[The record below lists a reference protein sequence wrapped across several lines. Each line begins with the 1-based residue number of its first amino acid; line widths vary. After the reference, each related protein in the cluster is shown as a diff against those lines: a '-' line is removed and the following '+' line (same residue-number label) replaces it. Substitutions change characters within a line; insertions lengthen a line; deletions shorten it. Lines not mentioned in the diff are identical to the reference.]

1 MGFVLRKR
9 PAQCIGRFFCATGSG
24 HGALTSH
31 MFTSEK
37 KLLAELMRCKAE
49 CAFVKNAFTMSP
61 YDPFCY
67 TELVYELHPY
77 LPADRWTLTIEKSR
91 FSTEL
96 VRDMYES
103 LVVEFLQNGYELA
116 AKLARPVAKGR

>member
-1 MGFVLRKR
+1 
-9 PAQCIGRFFCATGSG
+9 
-24 HGALTSH
+24 

-67 TELVYELHPY
+67 LELVDELHPY

-96 VRDMYES
+96 AREIFETNVA
-103 LVVEFLQNGYELA
+103 EFLQNGYELA
-116 AKLARPVAKGR
+116 VRLAHRK